1 MARNIYT
8 RLDQLH
14 KRRTG
19 VDRLGHIAADSLPDI
34 INKSLQSESWQ
45 KRAASQSNTRYA
57 LGAMQEVGPEY
68 TKMSIE
74 TAERVGRQLKSG
86 LEAKGFAVTFELQ
99 GSVPLN
105 VHIRGVSDVD
115 LLNLDLSF
123 LTYER
128 SGKMSLGGYYTS
140 PTTRTSR
147 DVLLALRTEAEKIL
161 KSAFPA
167 ATIDTSGGKAIKIFG
182 GSLARP
188 VDVVPSH
195 WHDTVAYQ
203 ASRQKHDRGVTILDK
218 KKYET
223 IDNLPFLH
231 IKRVSD
237 QCAWTSG
244 SLRKSIRLCK
254 NVKADAETEGTK
266 ITLPS
271 FDIAATMYHADMNA
285 LRDGAVYELQILA
298 ETQRHLDYLYQNPA
312 YARLLR
318 VPDDSRIVFDTDE
331 KYAGLKKLSHEIDDL
346 FDQVAKEQAIVLNAL
361 TSRSTVR
368 DAMKSIYIAA

>member
-1 MARNIYT
+1 M
-8 RLDQLH
+8 
-14 KRRTG
+14 
-19 VDRLGHIAADSLPDI
+19 
-34 INKSLQSESWQ
+34 
-45 KRAASQSNTRYA
+45 
-57 LGAMQEVGPEY
+57 
-68 TKMSIE
+68 
-74 TAERVGRQLKSG
+74 
-86 LEAKGFAVTFELQ
+86 
-99 GSVPLN
+99 
-105 VHIRGVSDVD
+105 
-115 LLNLDLSF
+115 
-123 LTYER
+123 
-128 SGKMSLGGYYTS
+128 
-140 PTTRTSR
+140 
-147 DVLLALRTEAEKIL
+147 LLALRTEAEKIL

-298 ETQRHLDYLYQNPA
+298 ETQRHLDYLYQNSA
-312 YARLLR
+312 YAKLLR

-331 KYAGLKKLSHEIDDL
+331 KYEGLKKLSHEIDDL